1 MCDRYRKLQIKN
13 HYVEI
18 YKYKKTT
25 EVKFMLVTTYKCEV
39 ISPMFLHGSDNI
51 YVEFRA
57 TPFKSMMRFWW
68 RSFQPSLD
76 GKLLLAKEEKLF
88 GGIFGEIEPPQRSP
102 FDISV
107 CTESVNYV
115 EKNYLLPHKNLIKSN
130 NQERP
135 RDSIKVGAEFNINIS
150 IRGNNDKD
158 NLKKKLECLFELTS
172 VLGGVGQRSRRG
184 AGCFRISQK
193 DNNSFNYNGEDIVD
207 WCYNQI
213 KYIKHDNCTI
223 ERNGNMLILSNINK
237 KEDRHIS
244 STNSI
249 EFIPI
254 KSSLKVDK
262 VLEHIGKCTH
272 DSLKGKI
279 EDVKLA
285 LGRAIGGKIASPVYV
300 SLAEDD
306 MRKYVVVS
314 RLHYIN
320 KVKHEGKYEVL
331 DRIQDNFIESIRNGV
346 N

>member
-1 MCDRYRKLQIKN
+1 
-13 HYVEI
+13 
-18 YKYKKTT
+18 
-25 EVKFMLVTTYKCEV
+25 MLVTTYKCKI

-51 YVEFRA
+51 NVEFRA

-76 GKLLLAKEEKLF
+76 GKLLLAEEEKLF
-88 GGIFGEIEPPQRSP
+88 GGIFGEIEPPQRRSP

-115 EKNYLLPHKNLIKSN
+115 EKNYLLPHKNLVKSN
-130 NQERP
+130 NKETP
-135 RDSIKVGAEFNINIS
+135 KDSIKVGTEFDINIS

-184 AGCFRISQK
+184 AGCFKILQK

-213 KYIKHDNCTI
+213 KFIKHDNCTI
-223 ERNGNMLILSNINK
+223 EKNNNMLILSNLNK
-237 KEDRHIS
+237 KEGRHIS
-244 STNSI
+244 STKSI

-254 KSSLKVDK
+254 KPSLKVEK

-272 DSLKGKI
+272 DSLKDKR
-279 EDVKLA
+279 EDVQLA

-300 SLAEDD
+300 SLTEDD
-306 MRKYVVVS
+306 NRKYVVVS
-314 RLHYIN
+314 RLQYSNIAYFKDDKNPRHKKRY
-320 KVKHEGKYEVL
+320 EGKYGVL
-331 DRIQDNFIESIRNGV
+331 DKIQEKFIESIRNGV